1 MLYRPLL
8 MAVDADQIARAALL
22 LLESHDVEGFL
33 KTLAA
38 PKVSTPSSGGRKGV
52 ERVYALA
59 SPMRVTLVPEG
70 LSQRVVKLFK
80 GEIQT
85 GDADFDA
92 KVFIATDT
100 PELVA
105 AWLDIDALRSVVL
118 PLIESGGRVEVN
130 GDAVALAAWSTDD
143 PAKVLDDRT
152 AATILAHIEAVA
164 RPPET

>member
-1 MLYRPLL
+1 

-22 LLESHDVEGFL
+22 LLESHDVDGFL
-33 KTLAA
+33 DTLPAA
-38 PKVSTPSSGGRKGV
+38 KVSTQTSGARKGV
-52 ERVYALA
+52 ERVYTLP

-80 GEIQT
+80 GELQT

-100 PELVA
+100 PELVGP
-105 AWLDIDALRSVVL
+105 WLDIASLRSALL

-130 GDAVALAAWSTDD
+130 GDIVALAAWSADD
-143 PAKVLDDRT
+143 PAKVLDDRI

-164 RPPET
+164 RPPEP